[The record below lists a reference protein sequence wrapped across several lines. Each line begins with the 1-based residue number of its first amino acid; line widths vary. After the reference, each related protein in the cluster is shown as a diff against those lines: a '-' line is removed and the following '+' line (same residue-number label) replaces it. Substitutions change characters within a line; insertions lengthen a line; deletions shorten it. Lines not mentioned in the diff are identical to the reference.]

1 MFNLLL
7 TTFTLPSEKGKME
20 LLSYAHFDVSFG
32 SKLEVFWFVFFSRP
46 FSEFAVMVCKLKLPE
61 SLPQTRAFCMQL
73 FHFLKQLKL
82 FILNNNKAM
91 ITIKVI
97 KCISGGPNCLK
108 MVIHQTRTQNP
119 VNLDKPAYQNIQSSA
134 VVEQL
139 NETFQLLQETYSQ
152 KLH

>member
-61 SLPQTRAFCMQL
+61 SLP
-73 FHFLKQLKL
+73 
-82 FILNNNKAM
+82 
-91 ITIKVI
+91 
-97 KCISGGPNCLK
+97 
-108 MVIHQTRTQNP
+108 
-119 VNLDKPAYQNIQSSA
+119 
-134 VVEQL
+134 
-139 NETFQLLQETYSQ
+139 
-152 KLH
+152 